1 VGEHRHKRDTEA
13 RRKPQALAVI
23 APLAVLATAAA
34 VTVGVVALDPAAR
47 DLTPLS
53 AAPAAIGSA
62 AGAADTS
69 GDSSDDGAGADAAA
83 APDASAG
90 DPTASASADPFSART
105 DDPVTRTES
114 RMKMRSPQ
122 VVEPRFMSKAAT
134 QAAVDGA
141 QEKLWATDDLNLWTQ
156 PGDKAKQVG
165 LLEQGDKV
173 LVTGREIWGRTEV
186 VVEGQSRWVT
196 DGYLSDEEPP
206 TLGGD
211 CTNGTSVASGVSPS
225 IVAVHEAVCANFPDI
240 SVYGTLRGGG
250 GDHPLGKAV
259 DIMVSGSEGWE
270 VAEFVRANYAA
281 LGVSYVIYS
290 QKIWSVERSGEGWR
304 GMENRG
310 SITANHFDHV
320 HVSVY

>member
-1 VGEHRHKRDTEA
+1 MGEHRHKRDTEA
-13 RRKPQALAVI
+13 RRKPQAMAVI

-34 VTVGVVALDPAAR
+34 VTVGVVAVDPAGR

-62 AGAADTS
+62 AGAADTPDTS
-69 GDSSDDGAGADAAA
+69 ADGADAAVA
-83 APDASAG
+83 DAPTDAPS
-90 DPTASASADPFSART
+90 ASASGEPFSART

-156 PGDKAKQVG
+156 PGDRAKQVG
-165 LLEQGDKV
+165 LLEEGDKV

-186 VVEGQSRWVT
+186 VVEGASRWVT